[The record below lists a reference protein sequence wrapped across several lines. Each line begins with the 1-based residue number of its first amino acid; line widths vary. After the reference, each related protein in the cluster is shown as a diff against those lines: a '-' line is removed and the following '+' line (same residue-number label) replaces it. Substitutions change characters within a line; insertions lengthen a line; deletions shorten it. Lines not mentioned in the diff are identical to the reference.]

1 MMSGLDMTGKV
12 GVVTGGSQGI
22 GRACVEALAAQGAHV
37 VVFDLAPE
45 NAPDAAAMALK
56 VDVADAASV
65 EAAFVKVVEKYGRL
79 DFAVNNAGIDIE
91 TEPSEEWLAAPFG
104 KTLDVNLAGAYHCM
118 RQAIAQMRKNGGGA
132 IVNIGSVAAIV
143 GTPTRPAYA
152 ASKHALVGLTRTA
165 AIQFGPDNIRTNIVC
180 PGGTLTPLM
189 EQVMSD
195 NPMLRDH
202 IAASCPLRRLAEPA
216 EIAQAVLWL
225 ASSSASYVNGAVIP
239 VDGGYTAA

>member
-1 MMSGLDMTGKV
+1 MSGLDMKGKV
-12 GVVTGGSQGI
+12 GIVTGGSQGI
-22 GRACVEALAAQGAHV
+22 GRACVEALAEQGAQV

-45 NAPDAAAMALK
+45 SAPKAAALALK
-56 VDVADAASV
+56 VNVADSASID
-65 EAAFVKVVEKYGRL
+65 AAFKQVTEKFGRVNFL
-79 DFAVNNAGIDIE
+79 INNAGIDIE
-91 TEPSEEWLAAPFG
+91 TEPSDEWLSAPFG
-104 KTLDVNLAGAYHCM
+104 KTLDVNLAGAFHCM
-118 RQAIAQMRKNGGGA
+118 RKAVALMRKNGGGS

-180 PGGTLTPLM
+180 PGGTRTPLM
-189 EQVMSD
+189 EQVMND

-202 IAASCPLRRLAEPA
+202 IAASCPLRRLAEPS

-225 ASSSASYVNGAVIP
+225 ASGSSSYVNGAVIP

>member
-1 MMSGLDMTGKV
+1 MSGLDMKGKV
-12 GVVTGGSQGI
+12 GIVTGGSQGI
-22 GRACVEALAAQGAHV
+22 GRACVDALAEQGAQV
-37 VVFDLAPE
+37 IVFDLAPE
-45 NAPDAAAMALK
+45 NAPAAAALALK
-56 VDVADAASV
+56 VNVADSASID
-65 EAAFVKVVEKYGRL
+65 AAFKQVAEKFGRV
-79 DFAVNNAGIDIE
+79 DFLINNAGIDIE
-91 TEPSEEWLAAPFG
+91 TEPSEEWLSAPFG
-104 KTLDVNLAGAYHCM
+104 KTLDVNLSGAYHCM
-118 RQAIAQMRKNGGGA
+118 RQAIVLMRKNGGGS
-132 IVNIGSVAAIV
+132 IVNIGSVAAII

-180 PGGTLTPLM
+180 PGGTRTPLM

-225 ASSSASYVNGAVIP
+225 ASGSSSYVNGAVIP

>member
-1 MMSGLDMTGKV
+1 MSGLDMKGKV
-12 GVVTGGSQGI
+12 GIVTGGSQGI
-22 GRACVEALAAQGAHV
+22 GRACVEALAEQGAQV

-45 NAPDAAAMALK
+45 SAPEAAALALK
-56 VDVADAASV
+56 VNVADSASID
-65 EAAFVKVVEKYGRL
+65 AAFKQVTEKFGRVNFL
-79 DFAVNNAGIDIE
+79 INNAGIDIE
-91 TEPSEEWLAAPFG
+91 TEPSDEWLSAPFG
-104 KTLDVNLAGAYHCM
+104 KTLDVNLAGAFHCM
-118 RQAIAQMRKNGGGA
+118 RKAVALMRKNGGGS

-165 AIQFGPDNIRTNIVC
+165 AIQFGPDNIRSNIVC
-180 PGGTLTPLM
+180 PGGTRTPLM
-189 EQVMSD
+189 EQVMND

-202 IAASCPLRRLAEPA
+202 IAASCPLRRLAEPS

-225 ASSSASYVNGAVIP
+225 ASGSSSYVNGAVIP

>member
-1 MMSGLDMTGKV
+1 MSGLDMKGKV
-12 GVVTGGSQGI
+12 GIVTGGSQGI
-22 GRACVEALAAQGAHV
+22 GRACVEALAEQGAQV

-45 NAPDAAAMALK
+45 SAPEAAALALK
-56 VDVADAASV
+56 VNVADSASID
-65 EAAFVKVVEKYGRL
+65 AAFKHVAEKFGRV
-79 DFAVNNAGIDIE
+79 DFLINNAGIDIE
-91 TEPSEEWLAAPFG
+91 TEPSDEWLSAPFG
-104 KTLDVNLAGAYHCM
+104 KTLDVNLAGAFHCM
-118 RQAIAQMRKNGGGA
+118 RKAVALMRKNGGGS

-165 AIQFGPDNIRTNIVC
+165 AIQFGPDNIRSNIVC
-180 PGGTLTPLM
+180 PGGTRTPLM
-189 EQVMSD
+189 EQVMND

-202 IAASCPLRRLAEPA
+202 IAASCPLRRLAEPS

-225 ASSSASYVNGAVIP
+225 ASGSSSYVNGAVIP

>member
-1 MMSGLDMTGKV
+1 MSGLDMKGKV
-12 GVVTGGSQGI
+12 GIVTGGSQGI
-22 GRACVEALAAQGAHV
+22 GRACVEALAEQGAQV

-45 NAPDAAAMALK
+45 SAPEAAALALK
-56 VDVADAASV
+56 VNVADSASID
-65 EAAFVKVVEKYGRL
+65 AAFKQVTEKFGRVNFL
-79 DFAVNNAGIDIE
+79 INNAGIDIE
-91 TEPSEEWLAAPFG
+91 TEPSDEWLSAPFG
-104 KTLDVNLAGAYHCM
+104 KTLDVNLAGAFHCM
-118 RQAIAQMRKNGGGA
+118 RQAIALMRKNGGGS

-165 AIQFGPDNIRTNIVC
+165 AIQFGPDNIRSNIVC
-180 PGGTLTPLM
+180 PGGTRTPLM
-189 EQVMSD
+189 EQVMND

-202 IAASCPLRRLAEPA
+202 IAASCPLRRLAEPS

-225 ASSSASYVNGAVIP
+225 ASGSSSYVNGAVIP

>member
-1 MMSGLDMTGKV
+1 MSGLDMKGKV
-12 GVVTGGSQGI
+12 GIVTGGSQGI
-22 GRACVEALAAQGAHV
+22 GRACVEALAEQGAQV

-45 NAPDAAAMALK
+45 SAPEAAALALK
-56 VDVADAASV
+56 VNVADSASID
-65 EAAFVKVVEKYGRL
+65 AAFKHVAEKFGRV
-79 DFAVNNAGIDIE
+79 DFLINNAGIDIE
-91 TEPSEEWLAAPFG
+91 TEPSDEWLSAPFG
-104 KTLDVNLAGAYHCM
+104 KTLDVNLAGAFHCM
-118 RQAIAQMRKNGGGA
+118 RKAVALMRKNGGGS

-165 AIQFGPDNIRTNIVC
+165 AIQFGPDNIRSNIVC
-180 PGGTLTPLM
+180 PGGTRTPLM
-189 EQVMSD
+189 EQVMNE

-202 IAASCPLRRLAEPA
+202 IAASCPLRRLAEPS

-225 ASSSASYVNGAVIP
+225 ASGSSSYVNGAVIP